1 MGVEPRV
8 AAVIVTHNRRDEA
21 LRTID
26 RVLTES
32 RPGHVIVVDNGSTD
46 GTAEAVRARFPGID
60 LVPLASNAG
69 AAGRNVGVAR
79 ARAPYVALCDDDVWW
94 AAGALGRAAEV
105 FDASPRLAVAT
116 AQILVG
122 PAERLDPAC
131 AIMAR
136 TPLPK
141 DPALPGVPVLGFMGG
156 ASIVRRRAFVEA
168 GGFEPR
174 LFIGGEEQLLA
185 TDLAVAGWGL
195 AYVDALIAHHH
206 PSPRRDSGGR
216 RRLLFRNQLWFT
228 WMRRPLE
235 RVLRYTADALRRC
248 AEEPVL
254 LPALSAA
261 AQGWTWAVRRRRVVP
276 PQIEAALR
284 VLDAK

>member
-1 MGVEPRV
+1 
-8 AAVIVTHNRRDEA
+8 
-21 LRTID
+21 
-26 RVLTES
+26 
-32 RPGHVIVVDNGSTD
+32 
-46 GTAEAVRARFPGID
+46 
-60 LVPLASNAG
+60 
-69 AAGRNVGVAR
+69 
-79 ARAPYVALCDDDVWW
+79 
-94 AAGALGRAAEV
+94 
-105 FDASPRLAVAT
+105 
-116 AQILVG
+116 
-122 PAERLDPAC
+122 
-131 AIMAR
+131 
-136 TPLPK
+136 
-141 DPALPGVPVLGFMGG
+141 
-156 ASIVRRRAFVEA
+156 VEA